1 MNLRDQFGRALCG
14 VGLIFALTVMPASW
28 ALSPTGTTPTRPA
41 VTSSKVGPMDVNSAT
56 VDQLRTLPG
65 IGDAYARRIVA
76 GRPYSS
82 KNQLVTKGIL
92 PRGVYDKI
100 QSRIVATH
108 PKK

>member
-14 VGLIFALTVMPASW
+14 VGLIFALAVMPASW
-28 ALSPTGTTPTRPA
+28 ALSLTGTAQTRPA
-41 VTSSKVGPMDVNSAT
+41 VASSKAGPMDINSAT

-100 QSRIVATH
+100 QSRIIATH